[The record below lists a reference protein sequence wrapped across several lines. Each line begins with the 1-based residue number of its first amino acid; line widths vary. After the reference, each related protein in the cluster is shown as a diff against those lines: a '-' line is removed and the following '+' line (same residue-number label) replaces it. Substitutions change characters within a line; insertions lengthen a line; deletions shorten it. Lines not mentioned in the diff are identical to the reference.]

1 MKLVWF
7 RNDLRVRD
15 NPALYQASEDARKNN
30 TGSDESLI
38 SGVIAVVTFCPQQW
52 LLHDE
57 SPSKLAFW
65 LANLAQLKLELNAL
79 NIPLKVISGDLFSSV
94 GDLLLEFSKCY
105 QCNALYINQEYCLN
119 EQRRD
124 DQVNSLFKQNGLNVY
139 RCHGDTVVEPGLLL
153 NQSGAPYKVFTP
165 FSKAWRSAFLASGI
179 QLSPEPAIQAPLNI
193 ESDPIPAVLDYF
205 QDGPMVSNQDSW
217 PIGVDAAHQK
227 LQGFISTSV
236 NQYENDRDY
245 PSLNATSSL
254 SPYLAIGV
262 LSPRQCIA
270 GLSSLEQ
277 GAEWVSSQWVTEI
290 IWRDFYR
297 HLMVLFPQL
306 NRWEPFRPEVENR
319 IAWRDDKNL
328 FDAWCQGET
337 GFPIVDAGMK
347 QLQNTG
353 WMHNRVR
360 MITASFLTK
369 LLRQDWRKG
378 ARFFMK
384 HLIDGDFASN
394 VGGWQ
399 WSASVGADAAP
410 YFRIFNP
417 TRQAERFD
425 PQARYI
431 THWLPELGKLSIKQR
446 MDPESGHL
454 AGRPL
459 PIIDYKLAREESLAS
474 YKNCH

>member
-15 NPALYQASEDARKNN
+15 NPALYQACLAANQQKN
-30 TGSDESLI
+30 S
-38 SGVIAVVTFCPQQW
+38 SGVIAVVAFFPEQW
-52 LLHDE
+52 SLHDD
-57 SPSKLAFW
+57 SPKKMAFW
-65 LANLAQLKLELNAL
+65 LANLKQLKLELSDL
-79 NIPLKVISGDLFSSV
+79 NIPLKVISGDLFSNI
-94 GDLLLEFSKCY
+94 GRPLLKLAQHY
-105 QCNALYINQEYCLN
+105 QCDALYANREYCLN
-119 EQRRD
+119 ERRRD
-124 DQVNSLFKQNGLNVY
+124 DEVEALLKANGLAFY
-139 RCHGDTVVEPGLLL
+139 GCHGDTVIEPGLLL
-153 NQSGAPYKVFTP
+153 NRSGTPYKVFTP
-165 FSKAWRSAFLASGI
+165 FSKAWRSTFSSNGLNVLPVPES
-179 QLSPEPAIQAPLNI
+179 QLPLNI
-193 ESDPIPAVLDYF
+193 ESDPIPLSMECFHNSSLVWS
-205 QDGPMVSNQDSW
+205 QNIW
-217 PIGVDAAHQK
+217 PEGADAAHQK
-227 LQGFISTSV
+227 LKNFLDTSV
-236 NQYENDRDY
+236 NQYEDARDY

-254 SPYLAIGV
+254 SPYLSTGV
-262 LSPRQCIA
+262 LSPRQCLA
-270 GLSSLEQ
+270 GLSSQ
-277 GAEWVSSQWVTEI
+277 DPDTEWLDSQWVTEI

-306 NRWEPFRPEVENR
+306 NRWEPFKPEVESR
-319 IAWRDDKNL
+319 ISWQNDTHL

-378 ARFFMK
+378 AKFFMQ

-417 TRQAERFD
+417 MRQTERFD
-425 PQARYI
+425 PQAEYI
-431 THWLPELGKLSIKQR
+431 THWLPELGQLPIKQR
-446 MDPESGHL
+446 MDPAFGHL

-459 PIIDYKLAREESLAS
+459 PIIDYKLAREESLMS
-474 YKNCH
+474 YKNHQ